1 MSDGFPKDRV
11 ARWALFGTIGLLG
24 LGLARVAQLEVAPAE
39 ELSDR
44 LGSRTRSTQ
53 RLHMR
58 GTIVDRRGNTL
69 ATSVLGHNLA
79 IDLKYLC
86 EKAVRAG
93 ILDPGFEPDDP
104 RRLELLRKVAGLIHG
119 RTGIA
124 EDELFERMKDAEADS
139 QYLPLVTGLDTDQ
152 LHPSE
157 LSSLAIDFAGMER
170 PVRIHGLVLEERPI
184 RKTLDLASIAPLVGA
199 VQSVGWRPTEN
210 ELDRVPSDLAV
221 DVPGFLD
228 WAGREVPR
236 MGDPLDALARE
247 LAEALLPD
255 PLDRGDL
262 ERLRRGLLD
271 RLEGTAGETLLLLP
285 ADQLDAADRR
295 RIRRIAFEVDSGGED
310 EPAAITEVVPRR
322 LLLRYADPVMLESLM
337 ARYPVQ
343 RGASGIEYVLDETLR
358 PRHGSLE
365 RTVAVGG
372 DTLFVGPDGY
382 ERGRDGEHVQI
393 TIDLAIQQIVERHLR
408 TAIEDHLAVGG
419 WAIVADPLTG
429 EILAAVDILDNDE
442 AEARTGWVA
451 ASLDGDRDDLGPA
464 HGRNRIWT
472 DTYEPGSTFK
482 SIFWAWAR
490 ELGRNDPA
498 EPVDIGAHGSTRF
511 GSRTIEYVGNA
522 DRLTDWRTC
531 LLKSIN
537 TGFATVAGRMSN
549 QELVEMCDRFGVGL
563 PTGVMMPA
571 EGRSP
576 VDPKLLESPT
586 GERLSM
592 SFGYSVALTPLQL
605 VRAYCPIARN
615 DGRLPR
621 MTLVSPD
628 IRMHEAAATPA
639 LSPAIARETRAVLA
653 EQFDRVRDRLVKE
666 GREGTP
672 YRAWGKSGTAY
683 MPRGDADGNHAGY
696 HKAPLPPRY
705 LSSYIAGAPF
715 DDPRIIVAMGI
726 QDPKPGEG
734 ANAAISFRGAP
745 TGHFGSYSAGRPVH
759 HVLTEV
765 LQYLGVPADRQDD
778 SSG

>member
-1 MSDGFPKDRV
+1 MNDGFPKDRV
-11 ARWALFGTIGLLG
+11 ARWALVGTIGLLG

-39 ELSDR
+39 ELSGR

-104 RRLELLRKVAGLIHG
+104 RRLELLGKVARLIHE

-124 EDELFERMKDAEADS
+124 EDELFERMKAAEADS

-157 LSSLAIDFAGMER
+157 LSSLTVDFTGMER
-170 PVRIHGLVLEERPI
+170 PVRIHGLILEERPI
-184 RKTLDLASIAPLVGA
+184 RKTLDLPSIASLVGA

-236 MGDPLDALARE
+236 MSDPLDALARE

-271 RLEGTAGETLLLLP
+271 RLEGAGEESLLLLP
-285 ADQLDAADRR
+285 ADQLDAADHR
-295 RIRRIAFEVDSGGED
+295 RIRRIAFEVDSKDAD
-310 EPAAITEVVPRR
+310 EPTTATRVVPRR

-419 WAIVADPLTG
+419 WAILADPLTG
-429 EILAAVDILDNDE
+429 EILAALTAPDTTRRRSQ
-442 AEARTGWVA
+442 ARSWPMAPFKCA
-451 ASLDGDRDDLGPA
+451 AAAADHLTLETSHRLMTFSSTSTRRRRERRKASRMSPPSTP
-464 HGRNRIWT
+464 GRPWT
-472 DTYEPGSTFK
+472 RAIPRPPSRPGFGSTPWPPGQRK
-482 SIFWAWAR
+482 RDCRSR
-490 ELGRNDPA
+490 RSPA
-498 EPVDIGAHGSTRF
+498 GG
-511 GSRTIEYVGNA
+511 Y
-522 DRLTDWRTC
+522 C
-531 LLKSIN
+531 
-537 TGFATVAGRMSN
+537 
-549 QELVEMCDRFGVGL
+549 
-563 PTGVMMPA
+563 PTGNRPA
-571 EGRSP
+571 PHRHP
-576 VDPKLLESPT
+576 
-586 GERLSM
+586 
-592 SFGYSVALTPLQL
+592 
-605 VRAYCPIARN
+605 
-615 DGRLPR
+615 
-621 MTLVSPD
+621 
-628 IRMHEAAATPA
+628 
-639 LSPAIARETRAVLA
+639 
-653 EQFDRVRDRLVKE
+653 
-666 GREGTP
+666 
-672 YRAWGKSGTAY
+672 
-683 MPRGDADGNHAGY
+683 
-696 HKAPLPPRY
+696 
-705 LSSYIAGAPF
+705 
-715 DDPRIIVAMGI
+715 
-726 QDPKPGEG
+726 
-734 ANAAISFRGAP
+734 
-745 TGHFGSYSAGRPVH
+745 
-759 HVLTEV
+759 
-765 LQYLGVPADRQDD
+765 
-778 SSG
+778 